1 MDTQAIT
8 NIISTVGF
16 PIAAFCWSAWMIKKE
31 RDDSRKEME
40 QLRSEHRAEV
50 QELTKVLSDNNTIL
64 EALKQLI
71 EDKLK

>member
-8 NIISTVGF
+8 QIISTVGF
-16 PIAAFCWSAWMIKKE
+16 PIAAFCWSAYMIKKE
-31 RDDSRKEME
+31 RDDSRAEME
-40 QLRSEHRAEV
+40 KLRSEHRQEV
-50 QELTKVLSDNNTIL
+50 SELTKVLSDNNTIL

>member
-8 NIISTVGF
+8 QIISTVGF

-31 RDDSRKEME
+31 RDDSRAEME
-40 QLRSEHRAEV
+40 KLRSEHRAEV
-50 QELTKVLSDNNTIL
+50 SELTKVLSDNNTIL

-71 EDKLK
+71 EDRLK